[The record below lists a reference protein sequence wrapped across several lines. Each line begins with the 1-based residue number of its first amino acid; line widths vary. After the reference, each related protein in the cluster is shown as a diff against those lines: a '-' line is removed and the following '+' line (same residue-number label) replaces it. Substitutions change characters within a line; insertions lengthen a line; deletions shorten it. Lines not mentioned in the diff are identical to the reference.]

1 MLKFRN
7 HIIKILQKVVLLNLL
22 AGFII
27 SLFADGLP
35 GEYYVTQRWR
45 DLLAGHSPATN
56 PAFMTEENYITG
68 RVAICPTLHNSFLLM
83 EMGVII
89 PIGLYQSV
97 GLSYMGLTATDDIPV
112 TKFNPDSREIDS
124 TGEVMN
130 DMHYMLLASY
140 AINPWNRLSIGVNLN
155 LFSETNFGDARIGGT
170 IDLAL
175 SYRLL
180 RHSLLGDHIAGI
192 CLQNLISPDFDL
204 KDMTTYSVN
213 FKISW
218 LAKIWEKQIEF
229 GVDLDIKDFL
239 AQASEFTED
248 ATKQI
253 EFDFNTRFGVWILRM
268 INAYFQFGSD
278 YWGLTGGL
286 NIPTVN
292 KGRDFQVAY
301 QYMSIIDDEPL
312 TSSHTMYFRGDFGLH
327 REEIYARKMARLAS
341 VGPGNLYN
349 IARTHYS
356 KGRFWDAF
364 FVFGKILIEYPD
376 FFKNDRVQL
385 FLSLCQENLD
395 MKEIATENFH
405 RTKQDFPR
413 SDVVPLAD
421 LGLLRLHY
429 RDENYEAVANQYAKI
444 NSSSAPDSV
453 KYHAYY
459 YMGETH
465 LRQGAY
471 NKAIEL
477 FDLIPGDHPEYPFA
491 QHSLAIASISADN
504 PERAV
509 QALDNVIQLTPKTK
523 AQEEIINRSFVF
535 IGYIYYEGIGTEKAP
550 GKAVSALRKVSPN
563 SYYYE
568 DALLGIAW
576 TALKASQWADCIEAS
591 KKLASVTKRDVIKAE
606 AGLLE
611 GYCYLLDKSYD
622 AAVDVLRSASQTI
635 NNVQAP
641 SEEEKNKAKMEYE

>member
-1 MLKFRN
+1 
-7 HIIKILQKVVLLNLL
+7 
-22 AGFII
+22 
-27 SLFADGLP
+27 
-35 GEYYVTQRWR
+35 
-45 DLLAGHSPATN
+45 
-56 PAFMTEENYITG
+56 
-68 RVAICPTLHNSFLLM
+68 
-83 EMGVII
+83 
-89 PIGLYQSV
+89 
-97 GLSYMGLTATDDIPV
+97 
-112 TKFNPDSREIDS
+112 
-124 TGEVMN
+124 
-130 DMHYMLLASY
+130 
-140 AINPWNRLSIGVNLN
+140 
-155 LFSETNFGDARIGGT
+155 
-170 IDLAL
+170 
-175 SYRLL
+175 
-180 RHSLLGDHIAGI
+180 
-192 CLQNLISPDFDL
+192 
-204 KDMTTYSVN
+204 
-213 FKISW
+213 
-218 LAKIWEKQIEF
+218 
-229 GVDLDIKDFL
+229 
-239 AQASEFTED
+239 
-248 ATKQI
+248 
-253 EFDFNTRFGVWILRM
+253 
-268 INAYFQFGSD
+268 
-278 YWGLTGGL
+278 
-286 NIPTVN
+286 
-292 KGRDFQVAY
+292 
-301 QYMSIIDDEPL
+301 
-312 TSSHTMYFRGDFGLH
+312 
-327 REEIYARKMARLAS
+327 
-341 VGPGNLYN
+341 
-349 IARTHYS
+349 
-356 KGRFWDAF
+356 
-364 FVFGKILIEYPD
+364 
-376 FFKNDRVQL
+376 
-385 FLSLCQENLD
+385 

-641 SEEEKNKAKMEYE
+641 SEEEKNKAKMEYENDRGIYYDIGSMANNLALTSQSAIVVSQIDSLRPSQEEYESKLRSYYVFTDEFVRNSFFARNTQNVFDDVEYALARAENMAASEKSIDVIDRAKEKGREIDDEMQKLEEQLLKLQDDGEEVEKEKEVEEEE